1 MRGNQVRTPGRLP
14 AGRLRWLRA
23 VGVAVALLSLACEN
37 GPVRRVEG
45 RLEHSRHGYS
55 IADPAVSPAQ
65 GAKWSPIELERAE
78 LAYTDGRGGSMM
90 MLRECRGDAAPVLL
104 ARQLRIGIEG
114 SSDSVTDAHPLELR
128 GDAGW
133 AQTFAVIEDGRE
145 LWLRSVTLSAELC
158 TYDWVLVGAG
168 DAGREAS
175 FDRWWSSFIR
185 TGALR
190 AAATGSGP

>member
-1 MRGNQVRTPGRLP
+1 MRGNQVRTPGRPP

-23 VGVAVALLSLACEN
+23 IVGAFALLLLACES

-45 RLEHSRHGYS
+45 RIEHSKHGYS
-55 IADPAVSPAQ
+55 IDDPAGSPAQ
-65 GAKWSPIELERAE
+65 GAKWSSIDLEDAE
-78 LAYTDGRGGSMM
+78 FAYTDGRGGSMT

-114 SSDSVTDAHPLELR
+114 SSDSVTVAHPLELR

-133 AQTFAVIEDGRE
+133 AQTFAVIEDDRE
-145 LWLRSVTLSAELC
+145 LWLRSVTLSADLC

-168 DAGREAS
+168 DAEREAA
-175 FDRWWSSFIR
+175 FDRWWSSFVR
-185 TGALR
+185 TGAPG
-190 AAATGSGP
+190 AAGTGAGP